1 MNYMQMRSMDISNG
15 EGVGVSLFVSGCT
28 LHCRGCFNK
37 EAWNPDNGQPFDKA
51 TEDKFIELASK
62 PYISRISILGGEP
75 TMNTNYKAVI
85 DLLER
90 LQILNKTIWLY
101 SGLTYETILSVPHL
115 KRMFRLIDVLVDGR
129 FEYELKDP
137 SLKFRG
143 SSNQRIIDV
152 KKSLESKSVVL
163 YME

>member
-1 MNYMQMRSMDISNG
+1 MNYMNIDDCEICNG

-28 LHCRGCFNK
+28 LHCQGCFNK

-75 TMNTNYKAVI
+75 TMNTNYKAVT

-101 SGLTYETILSVPHL
+101 SGLTYETIMSVPHL
-115 KRMFRLIDVLVDGR
+115 KHMLRLADVLVDGR

-152 KKSLESKSVVL
+152 KKSMESKSVVL